1 MIGYFSADMI
11 VALAIVAAIGDAGR
25 FETAEKLVSYLGLN
39 PSVRQS
45 GSRPAHHGG
54 ITRQGRG
61 HARGM
66 LVEAAWAPG
75 PLRAFFEL
83 TIMKLYASLSAKRL
97 FERSRARGYG
107 SRARCDEHLR
117 ACARRQPVQHLWLH
131 RIVVEQQPRFS
142 KPPFAMSFSAMFAAW
157 GRSLTSARPGMKI
170 VSRAARPATMLA
182 FVSAPSHHPVKAPF
196 SEQRNDRSYRT
207 LPQACRLG

>member
-39 PSVRQS
+39 QSVRQS
-45 GSRPAHHGG
+45 GSRPAHHGR

-83 TIMKLYASLSAKRL
+83 TIMKLYASLSTKRL
-97 FERSRARGYG
+97 FERSRAKG
-107 SRARCDEHLR
+107 
-117 ACARRQPVQHLWLH
+117 LW
-131 RIVVEQQPRFS
+131 I
-142 KPPFAMSFSAMFAAW
+142 ASA
-157 GRSLTSARPGMKI
+157 L
-170 VSRAARPATMLA
+170 
-182 FVSAPSHHPVKAPF
+182 
-196 SEQRNDRSYRT
+196 
-207 LPQACRLG
+207 

>member
-1 MIGYFSADMI
+1 MI

-39 PSVRQS
+39 PSVQQS
-45 GSRPAHHGG
+45 GSAAHHGR

-83 TIMKLYASLSAKRL
+83 TIMKLYASLST
-97 FERSRARGYG
+97 
-107 SRARCDEHLR
+107 
-117 ACARRQPVQHLWLH
+117 
-131 RIVVEQQPRFS
+131 
-142 KPPFAMSFSAMFAAW
+142 KPPLRTKQSKGLWIASA
-157 GRSLTSARPGMKI
+157 L
-170 VSRAARPATMLA
+170 
-182 FVSAPSHHPVKAPF
+182 
-196 SEQRNDRSYRT
+196 
-207 LPQACRLG
+207 

>member
-45 GSRPAHHGG
+45 GSRPAHHGR

-131 RIVVEQQPRFS
+131 RIVVEQQPRF
-142 KPPFAMSFSAMFAAW
+142 FEAALRDEFQCHVR
-157 GRSLTSARPGMKI
+157 G
-170 VSRAARPATMLA
+170 
-182 FVSAPSHHPVKAPF
+182 
-196 SEQRNDRSYRT
+196 
-207 LPQACRLG
+207 LGEILDLG